1 VNRELHFLN
10 VGLLARLQ
18 ISERE
23 IGDLQNSGPIPR
35 GSFKFGLRR
44 VLRLRLAGVE
54 LRRKEE
60 LPVLVGRVHVPCVRP
75 GISFISEMPALDI
88 DRIGS
93 RRGPGEIARVMML
106 ALSSVDRPA
115 VLHRLRVE
123 DKTTERLRK
132 PLAPFL
138 ATLLNVQVPALQL
151 GVGVAREDACA
162 G

>member
-35 GSFKFGLRR
+35 GSFKFELRR

-60 LPVLVGRVHVPCVRP
+60 LPVFVGRVHVPCVRP
-75 GISFISEMPALDI
+75 GISYISEMPALDI

-93 RRGPGEIARVMML
+93 CRGPGEIARVMML
-106 ALSSVDRPA
+106 ALA
-115 VLHRLRVE
+115 VSIVQPYCIGSGL
-123 DKTTERLRK
+123 KTK
-132 PLAPFL
+132 PPNDCENLLPFSGD
-138 ATLLNVQVPALQL
+138 AAEHAGSGSTTRCRI
-151 GVGVAREDACA
+151 AREEASA